1 MGVDHLKT
9 REPRRKVLIAARMR
23 VGARW
28 GDVRIL
34 DLSKRGMLVQ
44 AAEPPERGTYLEVRR
59 GAQAIVA
66 RVVWSAGNRFGAYTQ
81 DPLNVDALVQEADAP
96 DCGSPVPS
104 EARPAERRSA
114 FRAPSAGERHER
126 HRWLAR
132 AVEFACV
139 ASFGF
144 GVAMVLGES
153 LRQALAAP
161 LSVTSAALDRQ

>member
-1 MGVDHLKT
+1 MKT

-44 AAEPPERGTYLEVRR
+44 AADAPERGTYLEIHR

-81 DPLNVDALVQEADAP
+81 DPLNVDALVEEAAVKQGEP
-96 DCGSPVPS
+96 PAVA
-104 EARPAERRSA
+104 EAADRPPALRV
-114 FRAPSAGERHER
+114 PSAGERHER
-126 HRWLAR
+126 NRLVAR
-132 AVEFACV
+132 AFEFVCIAT
-139 ASFGF
+139 FGF

-161 LSVTSAALDRQ
+161 LSITSAALDRQ